1 MARIRILPD
10 ILVNKIA
17 AGEVVERAASV
28 VKELIENALDAGG
41 TRILIEIEN
50 GGKDLIR
57 VSDNGAGM
65 QRDDALLAIERHATS
80 KIYRDD
86 DLFSIKT
93 LGFRGEALPSIAS
106 VSRFSL
112 ITRESDADSGTDVR
126 LDGGRLV
133 SVKETGA
140 ATGTVVT
147 VRQLF
152 FNTPARRKFMKTA
165 STEMGHIAEIVS
177 VTALGRHDVHF
188 RLDSNGRTLHQ
199 YSAVQN
205 RENRAI
211 DILGASVRGRLH
223 PIDYHADGIDITGWA
238 AAPDAGRNTSRYQF
252 VYVNGRYVR
261 DRLIQHAV
269 MDAFSGRLMK
279 GQYPVVALWI
289 QAPFDTVDVNVHPTK
304 MEVRFAAPGTIHSA
318 IVTAVSNG
326 LESGSGIGVAAQPGV
341 SDSPAVAPQ
350 TLFRN
355 IGHYQNPVSP
365 AGRNSHLSDTVPV
378 SETPRFAAP
387 ASPDVKPVAEQP
399 RLWAQTQ
406 TAEIEIIGQFED
418 TYIVCQ
424 KKEELILI
432 DQHAVHER
440 IVYEQLKNR
449 QLSGS
454 QYLLIPETL
463 ECGIREARILEALI
477 PELHEFG
484 LEVEPFGKNTFI
496 IKAVPALLP
505 PSEARGL
512 VCDMIDRLSE
522 NEHATPAADRID
534 ACLKL
539 MACHGAIR
547 AGQPMSVQQM
557 KSLIQDMET
566 CTSGDRCPHGR
577 PTWIRWSKTEIEKR
591 FGRIV

>member
-1 MARIRILPD
+1 MNRIRILPD

-17 AGEVVERAASV
+17 AGEVVERPSSV

-41 TRILIEIEN
+41 TRILVEIEN

-57 VSDNGAGM
+57 VSDNGTGM
-65 QRDDALLAIERHATS
+65 RRDDALLSIERHATS

-86 DLFSIKT
+86 DLFSIRT

-112 ITRESDADSGTDVR
+112 ITQEPDADFGVDVR
-126 LDGGRLV
+126 LDGGKLI

-140 ATGTVVT
+140 AAGTVVT

-199 YSAVQN
+199 YSAVLN
-205 RENRAI
+205 REERAI
-211 DILGASVRGRLH
+211 DILGATVRGRLNAV
-223 PIDYHADGIDITGWA
+223 DYQTDSIDINGWA
-238 AAPDAGRNTSRYQF
+238 AAPDAGRNTTRYQF

-279 GQYPVVALWI
+279 GQFPVVALWI
-289 QAPFDTVDVNVHPTK
+289 QVPYDTVDVNVHPTK
-304 MEVRFAAPGTIHSA
+304 MEIRFANPGAIHSA

-326 LESGSGIGVAAQPGV
+326 LGSGSRIG
-341 SDSPAVAPQ
+341 S
-350 TLFRN
+350 
-355 IGHYQNPVSP
+355 
-365 AGRNSHLSDTVPV
+365 SDTPDIGKPLFVSRQTPSPHNHDWQKPV
-378 SETPRFAAP
+378 TGDKKSTFFPDFSETVRFFPP
-387 ASPDVKPVAEQP
+387 ASADSKPVAEQP
-399 RLWAQTQ
+399 RLWPQ
-406 TAEIEIIGQFED
+406 AESPTIDIIGQFDD

-424 KKEELILI
+424 KGNELILI
-432 DQHAVHER
+432 DQHAAHER
-440 IVYEQLKNR
+440 ILYERLKKR
-449 QLSGS
+449 QSSGS

-463 ECGIREARILEALI
+463 ECGIRETRILEAVI
-477 PELHEFG
+477 PDLHEYGLDIELFG
-484 LEVEPFGKNTFI
+484 RNTFV
-496 IKAVPALLP
+496 IKAIPALLP
-505 PSEARGL
+505 PSEARNL
-512 VCDMIDRLSE
+512 VCDIMDRLSE
-522 NEHATPAADRID
+522 NEHAAPSADRVD

-547 AGQPMSVQQM
+547 AGQPLSFEQI
-557 KSLIQDMET
+557 KSLIQDIET
-566 CTSGDRCPHGR
+566 CHAGDKCPHGR
-577 PTWIRWSKTEIEKR
+577 PTWISWSKTDIEKR
-591 FGRIV
+591 FGRIVT